1 MNVPSWS
8 SARRLGLVAVLAVLV
23 TSPAIGSTQVAAPTA
38 AEASS
43 RTHTVRPGDTLWDL
57 ARQYL
62 GDPFQ
67 WPQIFRLNPEVI
79 EDPHWIYPGE
89 VLQLPGSASADVA
102 AAPAAAPATAPAAAP
117 AAEPEQPGAVAAA
130 PAVGQQVQ
138 IGAES
143 PTIFASAA
151 VRQSSAPRGNNVAVV
166 RGPVV
171 RRGEY
176 ESAPFLSRGAP
187 TGTGRLLQAV
197 DVNSMLS
204 RATLGVRRFQLRE
217 RVAIQPPAGR
227 SAAVGDL
234 YVAVRMGGKLDG
246 RDIVVPTAIVRVDET
261 IAGRAPVVSLIRE
274 FESVTPEHRL
284 VPYAAWIADSLRAVP
299 VSNGRTTR
307 VLGVFGDELAPS
319 LQNFVFFPLGTRD
332 GVKPGDQLQI
342 YREAR
347 RDGDATIPEIELAV
361 VTLVRVTD
369 HGATAVVIT
378 QSSSRFEA
386 GTAARIIA
394 RMP

>member
-1 MNVPSWS
+1 MNVPSWN
-8 SARRLGLVAVLAVLV
+8 SARRLGLAAILAASVVSSAV
-23 TSPAIGSTQVAAPTA
+23 GSAQVAAPAA
-38 AEASS
+38 AEATS

-89 VLQLPGSASADVA
+89 VLQLPGSASAAVA
-102 AAPAAAPATAPAAAP
+102 VTPTAEA
-117 AAEPEQPGAVAAA
+117 EQPGAVAPA
-130 PAVGQQVQ
+130 PQAEEQGQ

-143 PTIFASAA
+143 PTVFASSA
-151 VRQSSAPRGNNVAVV
+151 VRQSTAPRGNTVAVV

-176 ESAPFLSRGAP
+176 EAAPYLSRGAP
-187 TGTGRLLQAV
+187 TGSGRLLQAV

-204 RATLGVRRFQLRE
+204 RGTVGVRRFQLRE

-227 SAAVGDL
+227 PAAVGDL
-234 YVAVRMGGKLDG
+234 YVAVRMGGQIGG

-261 IAGRAPVVSLIRE
+261 IAGRAPVVTLIRE
-274 FESVTPEHRL
+274 FESVTPEHRI
-284 VPYAAWIADSLRAVP
+284 VPYAAWSADSLRPVP

-307 VLGVFGDELAPS
+307 VLGVFGNELAPS

-361 VTLVRVTD
+361 ATLVRVTD
-369 HGATAVVIT
+369 HGATAVVIA
-378 QSSSRFEA
+378 QNSSRFEA